1 MSCCNPACKA
11 CLTWPFAVSG
21 RSFVRFHVLPDVQ
34 PANSFQ
40 AGRDGL
46 RVNTP
51 PGLRQLAGSKG
62 SRSSQSQRAAFA
74 RRFTCPHRCACSA
87 LTQELAVL
95 AQGACFAIES
105 VLIIAVRSASVIG
118 AL

>member
-1 MSCCNPACKA
+1 MPYMFPQVFAATPAGGGGG
-11 CLTWPFAVSG
+11 SG
-21 RSFVRFHVLPDVQ
+21 CW
-34 PANSFQ
+34 
-40 AGRDGL
+40 
-46 RVNTP
+46 
-51 PGLRQLAGSKG
+51 LAL
-62 SRSSQSQRAAFA
+62 RAAVASKVKAQPLRGFPS
-74 RRFTCPHRCACSA
+74 PHCCACSA